1 VGEDVF
7 AHCSGSRLK
16 AWTVT
21 KAKIFY
27 PHDHC
32 IIPLMIKEPTI
43 LSIETSLDD
52 TCAAVTRG
60 RKVLSNVISTQT
72 SYHAS
77 WGGTVPDIAKRLHQE
92 WLPLVVDRALRQ
104 AGLPPVQLWHRA
116 TVSRQVTAVAVT
128 VGPGLAPSLEQGI
141 SYAKILS
148 SQSTIPLI
156 AVNHMEG
163 HLLSSFAQTKTGTRG
178 LPNPVYPALGFI
190 ISGGH
195 TQLVLMHAIGSYEL
209 LGETLDDAAGEAYDK
224 VARMLKLG
232 YPGGPILAE
241 MAKVGKPIYYLP
253 EPMTMRKDLN
263 FSFSGLKTAARH
275 FLADQPAFTKEFIQD
290 FAASFQQAVFKHL
303 MTRFR
308 RAINLYTPKLILLGG
323 GVVSNIALRDTVRS
337 LAKEYDLPVYYPYT
351 KKLITDNAAM
361 IGVVAS
367 YKYGRGEFSDPAT
380 LDRLP
385 NLNFP
390 KSS

>member
-1 VGEDVF
+1 M
-7 AHCSGSRLK
+7 
-16 AWTVT
+16 T
-21 KAKIFY
+21 
-27 PHDHC
+27 
-32 IIPLMIKEPTI
+32 EPTI

-52 TCAAVTRG
+52 TCAAVTIG
-60 RKVLSNVISTQT
+60 RRVISSVVSSQT

-77 WGGTVPDIAKRLHQE
+77 WGGTVPDIAKRLHIE
-92 WLPLVVDRALRQ
+92 WLPKVVDRSLRHAGIDPTAKLENQNTGKLAIDAL
-104 AGLPPVQLWHRA
+104 
-116 TVSRQVTAVAVT
+116 AVT
-128 VGPGLAPSLEQGI
+128 IGPGLAPSLEQGI
-141 SYAKILS
+141 SYARELS
-148 SQSTIPLI
+148 TKWNLPII

-163 HLLSSFAQTKTGTRG
+163 HLLSSFAQTKNGTKG
-178 LPNPVYPALGFI
+178 LESPLYPALGFL

-195 TQLVLMHAIGSYEL
+195 TELVLMKEMGDYQL

-224 VARMLKLG
+224 VARMLLLG

-241 MAKVGKPIYYLP
+241 MAKAGTPKYHLP
-253 EPMTMRKDLN
+253 EPMTMRKDLS
-263 FSFSGLKTAARH
+263 FSFSGLKTAARQ
-275 FLADQPAFTKEFIQD
+275 FLEREKPDLTKQFIQD

-308 RAINLYTPKLILLGG
+308 RAIDTYSPQMILLGG
-323 GVVSNIALRDTVRS
+323 GVVSNIDLRNLTRS
-337 LAKEYDLPVYYPYT
+337 VAKEYGLPTHIPYS

-367 YKYGRGEFSDPAT
+367 YKFGRGEFSDPST

-390 KSS
+390 YHNS

>member
-1 VGEDVF
+1 MKKD
-7 AHCSGSRLK
+7 
-16 AWTVT
+16 
-21 KAKIFY
+21 
-27 PHDHC
+27 
-32 IIPLMIKEPTI
+32 PTI

-52 TCAAVTRG
+52 TCAAVTIGQR
-60 RKVLSNVISTQT
+60 VISNVVSSQT

-92 WLPLVVDRALRQ
+92 WLPKVVDLALRQ
-104 AGLPPVQLWHRA
+104 AGNPALDAL
-116 TVSRQVTAVAVT
+116 AVT
-128 VGPGLAPSLEQGI
+128 IGPGLAPSLEQGLTYCKLLATKYQLPI
-141 SYAKILS
+141 
-148 SQSTIPLI
+148 I

-178 LPNPVYPALGFI
+178 LSTPLYPALGFL

-195 TQLVLMHAIGSYEL
+195 TELVLMNGIGDYQL

-224 VARMLKLG
+224 VARLLLLG

-241 MAKVGKPIYYLP
+241 MAKSGTPKYHLP
-253 EPMTMRKDLN
+253 EPMTTRKDLN
-263 FSFSGLKTAARH
+263 FSFSGLKTASRQY
-275 FLADQPAFTKEFIQD
+275 LEREKPKLTKEFIQD
-290 FAASFQQAVFKHL
+290 FSASFQKAVFKHL

-308 RAINLYTPKLILLGG
+308 RAIDLYSPRMILLGG
-323 GVVSNIALRDTVRS
+323 GVVSNIALRALTRS
-337 LAKEYDLPVYYPYT
+337 VAHEYSLPVHFSYS

-367 YKYGRGEFSDPAT
+367 FKYALGEFSPPSS

-385 NLNFP
+385 NLNFDKP
-390 KSS
+390 NTTLPPLVKI

>member
-1 VGEDVF
+1 MF
-7 AHCSGSRLK
+7 
-16 AWTVT
+16 
-21 KAKIFY
+21 
-27 PHDHC
+27 
-32 IIPLMIKEPTI
+32 EPMI

-52 TCAAVTRG
+52 TCAAVTCGTR
-60 RKVLSNVISTQT
+60 VLSNVVSSQT
-72 SYHAS
+72 KYHAE

-92 WLPLVVDRALRQ
+92 WLPKVVDLALRK
-104 AGLPPVQLWHRA
+104 AGTPKLDCL
-116 TVSRQVTAVAVT
+116 AVT

-141 SYAKILS
+141 TYARHLASKWDL
-148 SQSTIPLI
+148 PLI

-163 HLLSSFAQTKTGTRG
+163 HLLSSFATNKNGK
-178 LPNPVYPALGFI
+178 PVRSFSGGWPALGFI

-195 TQLVLMHAIGSYEL
+195 TELVLMKEMGVYEL

-224 VARMLKLG
+224 VARMLMLG

-241 MAKVGKPIYYLP
+241 MAKSGTPKYHLP

-263 FSFSGLKTAARH
+263 FSFSGLKTAARQ
-275 FLADQPAFTKEFIQD
+275 FLEREKPELNKEFIQD
-290 FAASFQQAVFKHL
+290 FAASFQKTVFKHL

-308 RAINLYTPKLILLGG
+308 RAIDLYSPKMILLGG
-323 GVVSNIALRDTVRS
+323 GVVSNIDLRDLTRS
-337 LAKEYDLPVYYPYT
+337 VAKEYGIPTYIPYN

-367 YKYGRGEFSDPAT
+367 YKFARGEFSDPSS

-385 NLNFP
+385 NLNFDKINV
-390 KSS
+390 KSSSPL

>member
-1 VGEDVF
+1 MSDPV
-7 AHCSGSRLK
+7 
-16 AWTVT
+16 
-21 KAKIFY
+21 
-27 PHDHC
+27 
-32 IIPLMIKEPTI
+32 I

-60 RKVLSNVISTQT
+60 RNILSNVVSSQT
-72 SYHAS
+72 SYHAE

-92 WLPLVVDRALRQ
+92 WLPKVVDLALRK
-104 AGLPPVQLWHRA
+104 AGQPKLDAL
-116 TVSRQVTAVAVT
+116 AVT
-128 VGPGLAPSLEQGI
+128 IGPGLAPSLEQGI
-141 SYAKILS
+141 TYARELASKWNL
-148 SQSTIPLI
+148 PVI

-163 HLLSSFAQTKTGTRG
+163 HLLSSFAGTKTGTRG
-178 LPNPVYPALGFI
+178 LQNPLYPALGFL

-195 TQLVLMHAIGSYEL
+195 TELVLMKEMGVYEL

-224 VARMLKLG
+224 VARMLMLG

-241 MAKVGKPIYYLP
+241 MAKVGTPKYHLP

-263 FSFSGLKTAARH
+263 FSFSGLKTAARQY
-275 FLADQPAFTKEFIQD
+275 LEKEKPELTKEFIED
-290 FAASFQQAVFKHL
+290 FAASFQKAVFKHL

-308 RAINLYTPKLILLGG
+308 RAIDLYSPKMILLGG
-323 GVVSNIALRDTVRS
+323 GVVSNIDLRNLTRS
-337 LAKEYDLPVYYPYT
+337 VAKEYGLPTYIPYT

-367 YKYGRGEFSDPAT
+367 YQFARGEFTDLNK

-385 NLNFP
+385 NLNFN
-390 KSS
+390 KLEK